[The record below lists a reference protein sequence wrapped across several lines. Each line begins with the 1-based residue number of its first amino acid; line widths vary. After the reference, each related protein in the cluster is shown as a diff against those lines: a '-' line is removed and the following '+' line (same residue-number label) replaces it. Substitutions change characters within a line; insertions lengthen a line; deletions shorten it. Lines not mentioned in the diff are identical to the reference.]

1 MTFIRSVTALE
12 SDLLRTVAELK
23 NGGEYEYKGLVRQQN
38 MIKNFIRSKET
49 KKLV

>member
-12 SDLLRTVAELK
+12 SDLLRTVAELRNDKKRLVHLK

-38 MIKNFIRSKET
+38 IE
-49 KKLV
+49 